1 MTTKTP
7 AESSQLRTL
16 SGGDLEGVV
25 FVVLAASLW
34 GTTGIG
40 AKISYGF
47 GVGPE
52 GILTLRL
59 TLTIPAYVALLVR
72 RSVRR
77 ISISVAAI
85 GLLVLGPYHI
95 LYYYAIMY
103 AGVST
108 ASLILYTHPVLV
120 AVLSKYV
127 LKEPAIKRTYIALPF
142 SVLGAALVSLD
153 EVSFNA
159 IGIVLAT
166 LSSVLFSLYVVLSKL
181 AMERGVK
188 PDEIALGS
196 SPWALPTILLFQV
209 VRGFNWVS
217 AVRLEVIIVAV
228 YLALVVSI
236 IAYLLYMKG
245 MKVVG
250 AARATILSTAEPL
263 TATAMSVL
271 LFGEPMNIVKAVG
284 GLLIV
289 TAVIVVASKRGSALI

>member
-1 MTTKTP
+1 MATKTL
-7 AESSQLRTL
+7 AESSKLRML

-59 TLTIPAYVALLVR
+59 TLTIPAYMALLVR

-77 ISISVAAI
+77 ISTSVVAI
-85 GLLVLGPYHI
+85 GFLVLGPYHI

-159 IGIVLAT
+159 IGIVLAI

-188 PDEIALGS
+188 PDEIALG
-196 SPWALPTILLFQV
+196 
-209 VRGFNWVS
+209 
-217 AVRLEVIIVAV
+217 
-228 YLALVVSI
+228 
-236 IAYLLYMKG
+236 
-245 MKVVG
+245 
-250 AARATILSTAEPL
+250 
-263 TATAMSVL
+263 
-271 LFGEPMNIVKAVG
+271 
-284 GLLIV
+284 
-289 TAVIVVASKRGSALI
+289 

>member
-1 MTTKTP
+1 MATKTL
-7 AESSQLRTL
+7 AESSKLRML

-59 TLTIPAYVALLVR
+59 ALTIPAYMALLVR
-72 RSVRR
+72 RSVRG
-77 ISISVAAI
+77 ISTSVVAI

-108 ASLILYTHPVLV
+108 ASLILYIHPVLV

-159 IGIVLAT
+159 IGIVLA
-166 LSSVLFSLYVVLSKL
+166 
-181 AMERGVK
+181 
-188 PDEIALGS
+188 I
-196 SPWALPTILLFQV
+196 
-209 VRGFNWVS
+209 
-217 AVRLEVIIVAV
+217 
-228 YLALVVSI
+228 
-236 IAYLLYMKG
+236 
-245 MKVVG
+245 
-250 AARATILSTAEPL
+250 
-263 TATAMSVL
+263 
-271 LFGEPMNIVKAVG
+271 
-284 GLLIV
+284 
-289 TAVIVVASKRGSALI
+289 